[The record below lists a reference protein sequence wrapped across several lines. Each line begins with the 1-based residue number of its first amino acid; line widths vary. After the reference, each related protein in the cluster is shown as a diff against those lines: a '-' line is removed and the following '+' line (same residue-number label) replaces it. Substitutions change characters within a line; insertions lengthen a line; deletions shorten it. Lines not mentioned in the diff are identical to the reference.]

1 MKRSNLKE
9 EIRKIFIEISK
20 EDEDLDEMTGTGGV
34 AGYNTPNAFSGNEED
49 AKKKNKRLA
58 TVSGGEIVGEAK
70 KAKKKKLKEADILN
84 LKPEKEK
91 PTAGKECA
99 DCDKK
104 IADVSGMELTE
115 NRWLDLKN
123 EDGTPKAKVGK
134 GIRNIRTQL
143 SEIEKFVDWYGKLKT
158 ESGLKKEDYWKRTHR
173 HLNSIKE
180 RLMNLS
186 DKIRT
191 L

>member
-1 MKRSNLKE
+1 MNRNELKT
-9 EIRKIFIEISK
+9 EIRKIFQEIK
-20 EDEDLDEMTGTGGV
+20 NDGLEEETGTGAV
-34 AGYNTPNAFSGNEED
+34 AGYNTPNAFSADANS

-58 TVSGGEIVGEAK
+58 AVSGSEIVDEAK
-70 KAKKKKLKEADILN
+70 KRKKLKEADILN

-99 DCDKK
+99 KCDQQ

-115 NRWLDLKN
+115 NRWLDLKK
-123 EDGTPKAKVGK
+123 EESTPKQKVGK
-134 GIRNIRTQL
+134 GIRTIKSQL
-143 SEIEKFVDWYGKLKT
+143 AEIEKFVDWYGKIKN
-158 ESGLKKEDYWKRTHR
+158 ESGLKKEDYWKRTHK
-173 HLNSIKE
+173 HLHSIKE